1 MEFQQMESQQTAAGE
16 TGIDPL
22 FRQQVIDAL
31 CSVLQRILE
40 LDGQVTAEMDLREDL
55 GLQSEPALEMLLD
68 VEEQLG
74 IQVDTEFL
82 DVDEMRTVS
91 DLGTFIAGHY
101 RAA

>member
-1 MEFQQMESQQTAAGE
+1 MESQHTAAGE

-22 FRQQVIDAL
+22 FRQQAIDTICA
-31 CSVLQRILE
+31 VLQRILE
-40 LDGQVTAEMDLREDL
+40 LDGQVTAEMKLREDL
-55 GLQSEPALEMLLD
+55 GLKSEPSLEMLLD

-82 DVDEMRTVS
+82 DVDEMRTVA

>member
-1 MEFQQMESQQTAAGE
+1 MESQQTAAGE

-22 FRQQVIDAL
+22 FRQQVTDTICA
-31 CSVLQRILE
+31 VLKRILE

-55 GLQSEPALEMLLD
+55 GLKSEPALEMLLD
-68 VEEQLG
+68 VEDQLG

-82 DVDEMRTVS
+82 DVDEMRTVT
-91 DLGTFIAGHY
+91 DLSTFIAGHY

>member
-1 MEFQQMESQQTAAGE
+1 MESQHTAAGQ

-22 FRQQVIDAL
+22 FRQQVIDAI
-31 CSVLQRILE
+31 CAVLQRIQE
-40 LDGQVTAEMDLREDL
+40 FDGQVTAEMHLREDL
-55 GLQSEPALEMLLD
+55 GLTSEAGLEMLLD

-82 DVDEMRTVS
+82 DVDEMRTVA
-91 DLGTFIAGHY
+91 DLGTFITGHY

>member
-1 MEFQQMESQQTAAGE
+1 MESQHTAASE
-16 TGIDPL
+16 TAIDPL

-31 CSVLQRILE
+31 CEVLQRILE
-40 LDGQVTAEMDLREDL
+40 LDRQVTAPMHLREDL
-55 GLQSEPALEMLLD
+55 GLKSEPALEMLLD

-82 DVDEMRTVS
+82 DVDEMRTVA
-91 DLGTFIAGHY
+91 DLATFIAGHY

>member
-1 MEFQQMESQQTAAGE
+1 MESSHTAADE
-16 TGIDPL
+16 TGVDSL
-22 FRQQVIDAL
+22 FRQQVIDTL
-31 CSVLQRILE
+31 CAVLPRILE
-40 LDGQVTAEMDLREDL
+40 LDGQVTAEMDLQEDL
-55 GLQSEPALEMLLD
+55 GLKSEPALEMLLD

-82 DVDEMRTVS
+82 DVDEMRTVT

>member
-1 MEFQQMESQQTAAGE
+1 MESQHTATGQ

-22 FRQQVIDAL
+22 FRQQVIDTICA
-31 CSVLQRILE
+31 VLKVILE
-40 LDGQVTAEMDLREDL
+40 FDGQVTAEMDLREDL
-55 GLQSEPALEMLLD
+55 GLKSEPSLEMLLD

-82 DVDEMRTVS
+82 DVDEMRSVA

>member
-1 MEFQQMESQQTAAGE
+1 MESQHTATGQ

-22 FRQQVIDAL
+22 FRQQVIDTL
-31 CSVLQRILE
+31 CAVLKRIVE
-40 LDGQVTAEMDLREDL
+40 FDGQVTAEMDLREDL
-55 GLQSEPALEMLLD
+55 GLKSEPALEMLLD

-82 DVDEMRTVS
+82 DVDEMRTVA